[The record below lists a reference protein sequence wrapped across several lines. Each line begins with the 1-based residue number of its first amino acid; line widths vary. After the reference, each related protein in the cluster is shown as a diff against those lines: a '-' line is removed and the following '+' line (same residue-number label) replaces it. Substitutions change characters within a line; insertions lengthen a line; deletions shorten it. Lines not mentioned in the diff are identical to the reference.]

1 MHSDEP
7 IEDRFVTAPPQQVIA
22 DALWR
27 AELAYRVCSYRARRG
42 RSSDE
47 ENSPSLDFGSVSE
60 TQGIGPGTDAT
71 PNPTA
76 SLRAETQTLALPA
89 RNAFDTN
96 YYRRLNAEAMAQGTA
111 MNMGVSIAA
120 TAPAHDYDAGLPEE
134 NEENDVEVHAASA
147 DAPVGEQGNNPL
159 LDLELR
165 PPVAADSSLD
175 RYRISAPEPEPQP
188 PALSAPGNLI
198 LFRRPLLEPP
208 LAPQPSRDELAEPMN
223 NRPRILEVPED
234 IIPAM
239 QGSLFPEIH
248 LDGDE
253 QDAVSNR
260 EPEIG
265 IPLQVAPVSERLIAA
280 MTDLGVVFAASLLF
294 AGIAFRALPGIP
306 HAKPFWM
313 ALAAVTM
320 ILWAVYQHLFLLFA
334 GRTIGMSLRGIRLRT
349 FDGCAPQW
357 KQRRRRVRFMFISFA
372 AVALGFLWALVDE
385 DALCW
390 HDRISRTFPTSG

>member
-1 MHSDEP
+1 MHPDEP
-7 IEDRFVTAPPQQVIA
+7 IEHRFVNAPPHQVIA

-42 RSSDE
+42 RRSDE
-47 ENSPSLDFGSVSE
+47 ENSPSLDFGPVSE
-60 TQGIGPGTDAT
+60 AQSFGLGADAM
-71 PNPTA
+71 PNPAA
-76 SLRAETQTLALPA
+76 SLPVEAQTLALPA

-96 YYRRLNAEAMAQGTA
+96 YYRRLNAESMAQGAGMEIGAAT
-111 MNMGVSIAA
+111 AA
-120 TAPAHDYDAGLPEE
+120 TAPAHDYDAELPA
-134 NEENDVEVHAASA
+134 ENDVEVRPTLP
-147 DAPVGEQGNNPL
+147 DALAREQGNNPL
-159 LDLELR
+159 LDLEVR
-165 PPVAADSSLD
+165 PPAAADSSLD
-175 RYRISAPEPEPQP
+175 RYRISAPEAVPEPRP

-234 IIPAM
+234 IIPAV

-253 QDAVSNR
+253 QDAASNR
-260 EPEIG
+260 EPEIEV
-265 IPLQVAPVSERLIAA
+265 PLQVAAVSERLMAA
-280 MTDLGVVFAASLLF
+280 MTDLCVVIAAGLLF
-294 AGIAFRALPGIP
+294 AGIAFRVLPGIP

-320 ILWAVYQHLFLLFA
+320 LLWVVYQHLFLLFA
-334 GRTIGMSLRGIRLRT
+334 GRTIGMSVRGIRLST
-349 FDGCAPQW
+349 FDGHAPQW

-372 AVALGFLWALVDE
+372 AVTLGFLWALVDE